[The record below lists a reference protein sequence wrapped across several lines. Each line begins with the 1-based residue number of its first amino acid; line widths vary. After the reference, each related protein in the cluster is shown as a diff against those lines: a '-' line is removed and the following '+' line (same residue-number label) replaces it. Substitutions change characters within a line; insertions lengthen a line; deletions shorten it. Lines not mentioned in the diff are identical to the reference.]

1 MFHRDLVRQTASASA
16 ILGTGFPPPFEK
28 RAASVPNLIVS
39 RKLITIIRRVYLFSY
54 LPVFLILKL
63 LYDYLHYYI
72 FAFVSIF
79 IIDLLK
85 ATITFIAADDRSI
98 KTARCESLL

>member
-54 LPVFLILKL
+54 LFLILKL